1 MATARVWL
9 SGPGLRAAVF
19 VTGVAPAVLLVVDG
33 IGGRLGANPIEAVTH
48 TTGDWCLR
56 FLLAALAV
64 TPVRRLTGWRRLAP
78 HRRTL
83 GLFAFFYA
91 CLHLSTYIGLDHF
104 FDWHTVVEDV
114 VKRPYITAGFTGFL
128 CLLPLA
134 VTSTR
139 GWMRRLGRRWV
150 QVHRLA
156 YVAGVAGIV
165 HYIWLTK
172 ADLLLPLLHATILA
186 ALFGARLWLRHASR
200 VVA

>member
-1 MATARVWL
+1 
-9 SGPGLRAAVF
+9 
-19 VTGVAPAVLLVVDG
+19 VADG
-33 IGGRLGANPIEAVTH
+33 IGGRLGANPIEAITH

-104 FDWHTVVEDV
+104 FDWKTVLEDV
-114 VKRPYITAGFTGFL
+114 IKRPYVTAGFTGFL

-134 VTSTR
+134 ITSTR

-150 QVHRLA
+150 QLHRLA

-172 ADLLLPLLHATILA
+172 ADLLLPLVHAAILT
-186 ALFGARLWLRHASR
+186 ALFGARLWRLYAGR
-200 VVA
+200 VVV